1 MAKADSGVELYK
13 KGNECFVS
21 EDYDRA
27 VDLYS
32 SALAQ
37 DSSLLECYAAKAQAY
52 IRSER
57 YDRAKQEAD
66 RGIDVLRGISAH
78 DSDAKPSDELK
89 KCLQRSGVASFHL
102 GRYKE
107 AKNTFSEAKKLDNTD
122 KGITQWMTWCDEKRA
137 KFGDDASKK
146 KNSSSQ
152 PEPSNESKNASS
164 QPEPSDEATTSQ
176 KSSNNIPSL
185 QRQSNST
192 SDNAT
197 KQADTEKSSTTVKSD
212 DTKSAEKSS
221 SNSEMPEPKI
231 KHDWYQTET
240 HVIIEVRIKKLD
252 PKDVKVQFQEVA
264 LSVTARLSTGSDYSL
279 ELDLAHPIIP
289 DQSSYKVLS
298 TKLEVKLRKGE
309 GVRWNALE
317 GDGKAPLPGG
327 AIPTS
332 SSTQGVK
339 APYASGRDWN
349 KVEKLLA
356 AEAEEKKEGE
366 QALNEMFQKI
376 YGDANDDVRKAMNK
390 SFSESGGTVLST
402 NWSEIGTA
410 KTEVKPPDGMEHKK
424 WD

>member
-52 IRSER
+52 IRSEK
-57 YDRAKQEAD
+57 YDLAKQEAD
-66 RGIDVLRGISAH
+66 RGIDVLRGIAAH
-78 DSDAKPSDELK
+78 ETDAKPSDELK

-102 GRYKE
+102 GKYKE
-107 AKNTFSEAKKLDNTD
+107 AKNTFSEAKKLDNAD

-146 KNSSSQ
+146 SLPSTQPGTSSKQATSQQSSSTC
-152 PEPSNESKNASS
+152 
-164 QPEPSDEATTSQ
+164 TTS
-176 KSSNNIPSL
+176 S
-185 QRQSNST
+185 SNST
-192 SDNAT
+192 SDSHTN
-197 KQADTEKSSTTVKSD
+197 KADADKSAVPSTTVKPAE
-212 DTKSAEKSS
+212 TNSAAESS
-221 SNSEMPEPKI
+221 AISEMPVPKI

-252 PKDVKVQFQEVA
+252 PKDVVVEFQEVS
-264 LSVTARLSTGSDYSL
+264 LSVTAKLATGSDYSL

-298 TKLEVKLRKGE
+298 TKLEIKLRKGE

-327 AIPTS
+327 ALPTAS
-332 SSTQGVK
+332 ATEGVK

-376 YGDANDDVRKAMNK
+376 YSDANDDVRKAMNK

-402 NWSEIGTA
+402 NWNDIGAA
-410 KTEVKPPDGMEHKK
+410 KTDVKPPDGMEFKK